1 MEKEDY
7 YINFHG
13 DTQVSEAENT
23 ISVIYSKNIIT
34 FFQMKEVEKYCPKFC
49 DWIQFWHHSNVI
61 SMYAVI

>member
-49 DWIQFWHHSNVI
+49 D
-61 SMYAVI
+61 